1 MCVRYGRER
10 QRERMSFWRC
20 LQIVSLFVNV
30 TAFITTSIRTISSKR
45 NTNNIIL
52 NGGQNTFVVRPL
64 FLSADAD
71 ADANAAD
78 GLVNGDEPHDTSS
91 SVQTTTSTIAVNEKE
106 SAVEDKVN
114 DNHNSNKDDDDDEKV
129 IHQKDIAL
137 DYLSSPEQSSPPLV
151 FSKYLTM
158 QVSLL
163 LFF

>member
-1 MCVRYGRER
+1 
-10 QRERMSFWRC
+10 MSFWRC

-52 NGGQNTFVVRPL
+52 NRGQNTFVVHPL
-64 FLSADAD
+64 FLSAD
-71 ADANAAD
+71 AD